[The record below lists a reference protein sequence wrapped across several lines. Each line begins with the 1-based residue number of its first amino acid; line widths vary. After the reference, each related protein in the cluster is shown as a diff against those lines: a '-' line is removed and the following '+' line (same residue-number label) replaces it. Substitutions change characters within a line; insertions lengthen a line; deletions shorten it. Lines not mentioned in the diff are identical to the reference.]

1 MRLSGLRQ
9 TTYQAK
15 HHVSKGLTRMKSAL
29 ERERE
34 WHQAKEKAR
43 PMRQSGAK
51 KGVKIFN
58 WRVSVVRDVIQFS
71 REGGESKVV

>member
-34 WHQAKEKAR
+34 WYQAKEKAGLCANQER
-43 PMRQSGAK
+43 RRA
-51 KGVKIFN
+51 
-58 WRVSVVRDVIQFS
+58 
-71 REGGESKVV
+71 

>member
-29 ERERE
+29 ERERVASGE
-34 WHQAKEKAR
+34 TEGQAYAPIRSE
-43 PMRQSGAK
+43 
-51 KGVKIFN
+51 
-58 WRVSVVRDVIQFS
+58 
-71 REGGESKVV
+71 EGRKDL